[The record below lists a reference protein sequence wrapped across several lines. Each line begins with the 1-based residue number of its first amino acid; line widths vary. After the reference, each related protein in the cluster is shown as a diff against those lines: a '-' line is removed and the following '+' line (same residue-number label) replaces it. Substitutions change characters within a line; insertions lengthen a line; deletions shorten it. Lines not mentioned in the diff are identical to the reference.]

1 MIQDQEW
8 VPASELLGVGGLPT
22 SLAGLHKRARNEGWE
37 KRSVTT
43 PGVRGRA
50 FAYRLQDLPEHVAA
64 IVSGQSQATTKPS
77 NKASKANELMKIMD
91 SLNEQEK
98 EIVIHTLKR
107 KGVEKLLEFCSQEN
121 QELISLTGVRR
132 LAALS
137 LNNLSEQKV
146 REILAENEAEA
157 DLIQLTNKAAS
168 I

>member
-64 IVSGQSQATTKPS
+64 IVSGQLQTATKPS

-91 SLNEQEK
+91 SLSEQEK
-98 EIVIHTLKR
+98 EILIHTLKR

-121 QELISLTGVRR
+121 QELISLTGIRR

-146 REILAENEAEA
+146 REILAGNEAEA
-157 DLIQLTNKAAS
+157 DLIQLTNKAVS